1 MQVIC
6 QGSFLPCLALR
17 WLLLVHPHPIPLYF
31 HLDFY
36 QINKYIPSNK
46 YDFQVGYDYLSGD
59 ELFAVPA
66 KGKIGV
72 IQHKVIKGFNPIYGS
87 HHKFYGAMDFFYV
100 STYVNGFT
108 PGLQNTYFGA
118 SYKPFKGLSLQA
130 SYHYLAMATQLID
143 IEKTL
148 GHELE
153 IQGSYKFTKDISL
166 SAGFS
171 YMTGTKNMEKLR
183 RASSD
188 GRLRW
193 GWISLNI
200 SPRLFTTKW

>member
-1 MQVIC
+1 MTVPSDKIEKERFYEKC
-6 QGSFLPCLALR
+6 NETMEAWVSYFNKPRTFGNEDLIINIAGVDLAC
-17 WLLLVHPHPIPLYF
+17 
-31 HLDFY
+31 
-36 QINKYIPSNK
+36 
-46 YDFQVGYDYLSGD
+46 GD

-153 IQGSYKFTKDISL
+153 IQGSCKFTKDISL

-193 GWISLNI
+193 GRISLNI